1 MKISREARRT
11 ARELYKLSLV
21 GGHIDQARVAEIS
34 DRLVASKPRS
44 YVPILKEFS
53 RLLRLELERRHAII
67 ESATALDAT
76 SAASVEQNLKTKFG
90 TDITTEFRVNPA
102 LIAGLRIKFGS
113 DVLDGSVS
121 ARLEAL
127 QKQL

>member
-21 GGHIDQARVAEIS
+21 GGHIDKTRVSEIS
-34 DRLVASKPRS
+34 DRLVSSKPRS

-53 RLLRLELERRHAII
+53 RLLRLELERRHALI
-67 ESATALDAT
+67 ESAAALDSAT
-76 SAASVEQNLKTKFG
+76 AASLEQNLKNKFG

-102 LIAGLRIKFGS
+102 LIGGLRIKFGS

-121 ARLEAL
+121 ARLDAL